1 MLNLLTVLYHSI
13 LNSKTLQADFKNDKK
28 SAIILSVCEYFTPF
42 FRKKWDNFGFLW
54 TSFLYL

>member
-1 MLNLLTVLYHSI
+1 MTVCIHTPYYL
-13 LNSKTLQADFKNDKK
+13 KTLKADFKNGKK
-28 SAIILSVCEYFTPF
+28 SGIKSSVCEYFTPF

>member
-1 MLNLLTVLYHSI
+1 MTDLYHK
-13 LNSKTLQADFKNDKK
+13 NTEYKTLQADFKNDKK